1 MSKSSLFL
9 IPLVPAFILSVIFAP
24 QRAKA
29 AGIGD
34 DIKLFIA
41 STDGVYW
48 SSSLYSINPYGAYYF
63 YFYSSYVN
71 PQYDSSRGGGYTVRP
86 VSDK

>member
-9 IPLVPAFILSVIFAP
+9 IPLVSAFILSVIFAP

-41 STDGVYW
+41 STDSFYW
-48 SSSLYSINPYGAYYF
+48 SSSRHLDYPND
-63 YFYSSYVN
+63 SYAFN
-71 PQYDSSRGGGYTVRP
+71 FFTPDCFM
-86 VSDK
+86 